1 MHIRRF
7 HTHLYYIKRGV
18 VIKKY
23 VIVVSFQ
30 LYTIHILKFFFTYF
44 KRVCP
49 DHPIKLLMLFL
60 FMFSVEGHTEHYT
73 ETRREIIS
81 YKTLITHWNHD
92 WCEYIDDFFIFY
104 FHFKSFNLLIVA
116 VMMKHCRFCEQQAW
130 RLDVSRTC
138 ITRHVSC
145 HWSLSWDFFLEIM
158 WYTDWGWWVIVNCY
172 SSYIYSIKVIRPL
185 SLFIQ
190 KSKVSWNQYL

>member
-130 RLDVSRTC
+130 QPHVYYTTCFVSLKFILGFFSWNNVIHRLGVMS
-138 ITRHVSC
+138 
-145 HWSLSWDFFLEIM
+145 
-158 WYTDWGWWVIVNCY
+158 Y
-172 SSYIYSIKVIRPL
+172 SEL
-185 SLFIQ
+185 LFI
-190 KSKVSWNQYL
+190 LHI